1 MPQELPFGRMGTGDP
16 IHDQFRQHRHST
28 LQPLWEE
35 YLQAHQTDSA
45 MITISGGG
53 AGSMSFSVRITKA
66 GELFADWA
74 EPTDSRLRRSQA
86 EAWADLR
93 CVMRSTRDSLCNEQ
107 KIDMMI
113 GVLLFLPRDQE

>member
-74 EPTDSRLRRSQA
+74 RTHGFSFAQITSGSVGRFALRNA
-86 EAWADLR
+86 L
-93 CVMRSTRDSLCNEQ
+93 
-107 KIDMMI
+107 
-113 GVLLFLPRDQE
+113 DQRFPL